1 MLTIHNL
8 MLRSHSP
15 FSIYV
20 EVEEQG
26 LDDIYQANSKTIF
39 MIQLLAT
46 LLLDWLVDIQT
57 VTRLTYFD
65 KIGYFFLKK
74 MKRKKMHLP
83 SKSRLFE

>member
-15 FSIYV
+15 FYIYV
-20 EVEEQG
+20 EVEEEEQG

-74 MKRKKMHLP
+74 NEKKKNAP
-83 SKSRLFE
+83 T

>member
-1 MLTIHNL
+1 ME
-8 MLRSHSP
+8 
-15 FSIYV
+15 V
-20 EVEEQG
+20 EEEQG

-46 LLLDWLVDIQT
+46 LFLDWLVDIQT

-74 MKRKKMHLP
+74 KMKRKKMHLP